1 MSDVSWDWDEQPTEQ
16 FDQRVDHSEVAA
28 PLTRNDRFAEML
40 VVIITLAALGLGLLM
55 RQSNTSQTWLYVS
68 REAGIEAFYP
78 AGWLVDEGGNYVAR
92 IRDPK
97 ARPFKT
103 QFVISSIPASGQTS
117 VRNVLDSLTLQ
128 RSIDLSA
135 YRVLSV
141 EEVTVDGI
149 SQTRMTFAYVDAD
162 PNPFIQRLPVVV
174 IGTDTVILDGNRAL
188 VITYMSDQE
197 SYDDNLPAFQR
208 FLASLQY

>member
-1 MSDVSWDWDEQPTEQ
+1 MSDVTWDWDDKPTERL
-16 FDQRVDHSEVAA
+16 DQRADHSEASA
-28 PLTRNDRFAEML
+28 PLTRNDRFAEAL
-40 VVIITLAALGLGLLM
+40 VVIITLTALAFGLLL
-55 RQSNTSQTWLYVS
+55 RQSNSSQTWQYVS
-68 REAGIEAFYP
+68 REAGIEALYP

-141 EEVTVDGI
+141 EQIDVDGV

-208 FLASLQY
+208 FLASLRY